1 MAYYAEG
8 VDQWADYN
16 DYAEF
21 EEVPYKHQMEEQL
34 VEALDTHF
42 QCPGNRALIKA
53 LQPFVKSLQNYG
65 KRKFKASLGES
76 SLHSSVEVLSRMA
89 YNVTKDHGYSSSL
102 QSANSSLLIPGDEEE
117 SSPAAPD
124 ISDSEQD
131 TEEPKKESRI
141 NRFKESRGNPIRI
154 KRRCSCG

>member
-65 KRKFKASLGES
+65 KRKFKASLG
-76 SLHSSVEVLSRMA
+76 
-89 YNVTKDHGYSSSL
+89 
-102 QSANSSLLIPGDEEE
+102 DEEE